1 MARHV
6 SFDFEYESMVCF
18 YRWLF
23 LLIIEGMGVEHR
35 FRFSFKLRFSFLN
48 FAYFVGG
55 ELFVSKTFRDQN

>member
-1 MARHV
+1 MARHFG
-6 SFDFEYESMVCF
+6 FDFESMVCF

-23 LLIIEGMGVEHR
+23 LITIEGNGVEHR

-48 FAYFVGG
+48 FAYMYFVRG